1 MKCSTAEQGNQP
13 LSGTKTIFA
22 ESKARTKDRGFA
34 ESKARTK
41 DLSRMFCTPQKLE
54 HLISKENKSNQSLN
68 QRAPSFQSLDV
79 ECHETKAL
87 YDKLEADNVEDCRE
101 RENCPERI
109 AANRSVLDLPTK
121 NHSSFE
127 SATTT
132 VDTPSGFT
140 TDPDYLINGLRQ
152 FEPSLSSADSGQ
164 LQDISGV
171 AGPSHPMVRYAPTSQ
186 WNYPRAAKKEL
197 LTVNGNISKF
207 LYLYLFDGVAQGSN
221 ISFGQLVRV
230 VIRLEVVFEVVKF
243 VGGKK
248 KQLVEK
254 IIKQNEIKNF
264 YSIGNFLCR
273 ENL

>member
-1 MKCSTAEQGNQP
+1 MTIFCNFFFLFKDDRDRSNQILEKRTSQCLYNTNGYPVKCSTAEQGNQP

-34 ESKARTK
+34 ESKVRTK
-41 DLSRMFCTPQKLE
+41 DLGRMFCTPQKLE

-68 QRAPSFQSLDV
+68 QRAPSFQPLDV
-79 ECHETKAL
+79 ENHETKAL
-87 YDKLEADNVEDCRE
+87 YDNCRLEVDNVEDCRE
-101 RENCPERI
+101 RENCPEKI
-109 AANRSVLDLPTK
+109 AANRSVLDLATK

-186 WNYPRAAKKEL
+186 WNSPRAAKKEL
-197 LTVNGNISKF
+197 LKVNGNISEF
-207 LYLYLFDGVAQGSN
+207 LYFYLFDGVAQGSKL
-221 ISFGQLVRV
+221 S
-230 VIRLEVVFEVVKF
+230 
-243 VGGKK
+243 
-248 KQLVEK
+248 
-254 IIKQNEIKNF
+254 
-264 YSIGNFLCR
+264 S
-273 ENL
+273 